1 MTTEERIQMIS
12 LDLIKYQARLAVV
25 EKAASEISW
34 LDNSPK
40 ANRIK
45 AQVKKY
51 GGYIHRLT
59 VALEYNKRLL
69 DLERSEGPGRV

>member
-1 MTTEERIQMIS
+1 MTTEERIHMLN
-12 LDLIKYQARLAVV
+12 LDLMKYQARLDIVQ
-25 EKAASEISW
+25 KAASEISW

-51 GGYIHRLT
+51 GRYIHRLT
-59 VALEYNKRLL
+59 EALEYNKRLL
-69 DLERSEGPGRV
+69 DLESFEGPGTV